1 MPAEH
6 ASRID
11 PAAQAATLIEHIQ
24 TRYHDTHRRSLAQLL
39 PLASQAVALGLHV
52 GLVEQLASIGNAL
65 EQHMFKEEMRLFP
78 MMEQGGNTLIGLLI
92 EDLHR
97 EHVAHEKAMND
108 LRARLGTLSEVHG
121 TDQALQQ
128 FMRGLNDLASE
139 LALHIRAEDE
149 ELFLLFAPPASPG
162 SRSTSNPRSPATPP
176 S

>member
-52 GLVEQLASIGNAL
+52 GVVEQLASIGNAL
-65 EQHMFKEEMRLFP
+65 EQHMFKEELRLFP
-78 MMEQGGNTLIGLLI
+78 MMEQGGNTLIGRLI

-97 EHVAHEKAMND
+97 EHCKHLPAVLELQNH
-108 LRARLGTLSEVHG
+108 LRA
-121 TDQALQQ
+121 TDATGAAQPILAQLV
-128 FMRGLNDLASE
+128 RGVDDFARE
-139 LALHIRAEDE
+139 LAEHIRLEDE
-149 ELFLLFAPPASPG
+149 VLFPLFCHSAAAGARTALIP
-162 SRSTSNPRSPATPP
+162 
-176 S
+176 

>member
-78 MMEQGGNTLIGLLI
+78 MMEQGGNTLIGRLI

-97 EHVAHEKAMND
+97 EHGEHLPAVQELQGQ
-108 LRARLGTLSEVHG
+108 LRA
-121 TDQALQQ
+121 TDATGPAQPI
-128 FMRGLNDLASE
+128 LAQLVQGVDDFARE
-139 LALHIRAEDE
+139 LAEHIRLEDE
-149 ELFLLFAPPASPG
+149 VLFPLFCHSAAAGARTALIP
-162 SRSTSNPRSPATPP
+162 
-176 S
+176 

>member
-6 ASRID
+6 APRID

-39 PLASQAVALGLHV
+39 PLTSQAVALGLHV

-78 MMEQGGNTLIGLLI
+78 MMEQGGNTLIGRLI

-97 EHVAHEKAMND
+97 EHGEHLPAVQELQRQ
-108 LRARLGTLSEVHG
+108 LRATDATGAAQQTLIQLIQGV
-121 TDQALQQ
+121 DDFA
-128 FMRGLNDLASE
+128 RE
-139 LALHIRAEDE
+139 LAEHIRLEDE
-149 ELFLLFAPPASPG
+149 VLFPLFCHSAAAGARTALIP
-162 SRSTSNPRSPATPP
+162 
-176 S
+176 

>member
-52 GLVEQLASIGNAL
+52 GVVEQLASIGNAL

-78 MMEQGGNTLIGLLI
+78 MMEQGGNTLIGRLI

-97 EHVAHEKAMND
+97 EHGEHLPAVQELQSQ
-108 LRARLGTLSEVHG
+108 LRA
-121 TDQALQQ
+121 TDATGAAQPI
-128 FMRGLNDLASE
+128 LAQLVRVVDGFACE
-139 LALHIRAEDE
+139 LAEHIRLEDE
-149 ELFLLFAPPASPG
+149 VLFPLFCHSAAAGARTALIP
-162 SRSTSNPRSPATPP
+162 
-176 S
+176 

>member
-52 GLVEQLASIGNAL
+52 GVVEQLASIGNAL

-78 MMEQGGNTLIGLLI
+78 MMEQGGNTLIGRLI

-97 EHVAHEKAMND
+97 EHGEHLPAVQELQGQ
-108 LRARLGTLSEVHG
+108 LRA
-121 TDQALQQ
+121 TDATGPAQPI
-128 FMRGLNDLASE
+128 LAQLVQGVDDFARE
-139 LALHIRAEDE
+139 LAEHIRLEDE
-149 ELFLLFAPPASPG
+149 VLFPLFCHSAAAGERTVLIP
-162 SRSTSNPRSPATPP
+162 
-176 S
+176 

>member
-52 GLVEQLASIGNAL
+52 GVVEQLASIGNAL

-78 MMEQGGNTLIGLLI
+78 MMEQGGNTLIGRLI

-97 EHVAHEKAMND
+97 EHGEHLPAVRELQSQ
-108 LRARLGTLSEVHG
+108 LRA
-121 TDQALQQ
+121 TDATGAAQPILAQLV
-128 FMRGLNDLASE
+128 RGVDDFARE
-139 LALHIRAEDE
+139 LAEHIRLEDE
-149 ELFLLFAPPASPG
+149 VLFPLFCHSAAAGARTALIP
-162 SRSTSNPRSPATPP
+162 
-176 S
+176 

>member
-78 MMEQGGNTLIGLLI
+78 MMEQGGNTLIGRLI

-97 EHVAHEKAMND
+97 EHVAHEQGMECF
-108 LRARLGTLSEVHG
+108 RARVRESAQAHRVNATVKALAQAVEVFA
-121 TDQALQQ
+121 D
-128 FMRGLNDLASE
+128 E
-139 LALHIRAEDE
+139 LIRHIHAEDD
-149 ELFLLFAPPASPG
+149 ELFPLFCAPVPTAGTAP
-162 SRSTSNPRSPATPP
+162 
-176 S
+176 

>member
-39 PLASQAVALGLHV
+39 PLASQAVALGLEV
-52 GLVEQLASIGNAL
+52 GLVEHLASIGNAL

-78 MMEQGGNTLIGLLI
+78 MMEQGGNTLIGRLI

-97 EHVAHEKAMND
+97 EHGEHLPAVQELQGQ
-108 LRARLGTLSEVHG
+108 LRA
-121 TDQALQQ
+121 TDATGPAQPI
-128 FMRGLNDLASE
+128 LAQLVQGVDDFARE
-139 LALHIRAEDE
+139 LAEHIRLEDE
-149 ELFLLFAPPASPG
+149 VLFPLFCHSAAAGARTALIP
-162 SRSTSNPRSPATPP
+162 
-176 S
+176 

>member
-1 MPAEH
+1 MSPETSQQVGAL
-6 ASRID
+6 ID
-11 PAAQAATLIEHIQ
+11 RIQ
-24 TRYHDTHRRSLAQLL
+24 TRFHEGHRQALPELLAMAAKVEARGIDDSLVDA
-39 PLASQAVALGLHV
+39 LHV
-52 GLVEQLASIGNAL
+52 IGDAL

-108 LRARLGTLSEVHG
+108 LRARLGTLPEVHG

-149 ELFLLFAPPASPG
+149 ELFPLFAPPASPG
-162 SRSTSNPRSPATPP
+162 SPYTSNPPSPAT
-176 S
+176 SIS

>member
-39 PLASQAVALGLHV
+39 PMASQAVALGLHV

-78 MMEQGGNTLIGLLI
+78 MMEQGGNTLIGRLI

-97 EHVAHEKAMND
+97 EHCEHLPAVLELQNH
-108 LRARLGTLSEVHG
+108 LRATDATGAAQQTLFQLIQGV
-121 TDQALQQ
+121 DDFA
-128 FMRGLNDLASE
+128 RDLAE
-139 LALHIRAEDE
+139 HIRLEDE
-149 ELFLLFAPPASPG
+149 VLFPLFCHSAAAGARTALIP
-162 SRSTSNPRSPATPP
+162 
-176 S
+176 